1 MPIHKLT
8 KKQGIYFITF
18 TCHNWLP
25 FIEKTNSYDVLYN
38 FFELLQQKGNSIC
51 GYVLMPNHVHFL
63 LHYTGVQS
71 LNTLIG
77 NGKRFAA
84 YELVNRLKNNSE
96 NELLTLLATS
106 VTSKDK
112 NKGQK
117 HMVWNES
124 FDVKEC
130 RTEVFIEQKLH
141 YMHNNPLSGKWTLCG
156 QSIDY
161 PHSSARF
168 YFNGTEGN
176 FPVTD
181 YRIILAEKLDKQP
194 TH

>member
-1 MPIHKLT
+1 
-8 KKQGIYFITF
+8 
-18 TCHNWLP
+18 
-25 FIEKTNSYDVLYN
+25 
-38 FFELLQQKGNSIC
+38 
-51 GYVLMPNHVHFL
+51 MPNHIHIHFL
-63 LHYTGVQS
+63 LHYMGQQS

-84 YELVNRLKNNSE
+84 YKIINRLENNSE
-96 NELLTLLATS
+96 NELLSLLSDS
-106 VTSKDK
+106 VASRNK

-117 HMVWNES
+117 HMVWIES

-130 RTEVFIEQKLH
+130 RTETFIEQKLH
-141 YMHNNPLSGKWTLCG
+141 YMHNNPLSGKWKLCR

-181 YRIILAEKLDKQP
+181 YRIILASELNKPHDL
-194 TH
+194 